1 MQLLISQIHP
11 LTEYDKRNGWISP
24 DTTSGIR
31 NLLKKQAVLL
41 LDKKGYDT
49 NTVLFLSVLYY
60 GIDIIFSC

>member
-24 DTTSGIR
+24 DITSGIR

-41 LDKKGYDT
+41 LDKQGYDT
-49 NTVLFLSVLYY
+49 NTVIVFFKSYLIL
-60 GIDIIFSC
+60 